1 MEIGETKIID
11 ERFVSG
17 SPAASWDEYLVLE
30 RLENGFKLDIR
41 VHECVGEIK
50 EYEEDED
57 GEEIYPEE
65 IEGKKVV
72 TVDDGFAYGGDLVQM
87 DPTDTPEIVFK
98 IPDQDILT
106 GWLKMIGWKNDDVF
120 KSLMKECGDN

>member
-1 MEIGETKIID
+1 MKTGEIKVIG

-41 VHECVGEIK
+41 VHEYIGEIK

-65 IEGKKVV
+65 IDGKKVV
-72 TVDDGFAYGGDLVQM
+72 TVDDGSAYGGDLVQM
-87 DPTDTPEIVFK
+87 DPTDTPKIVFK
-98 IPDQDILT
+98 TPGQDILA
-106 GWLKMIGWKNDDVF
+106 GWLKKIVWNNDDAL
-120 KSLMKECGDN
+120 KSLMKEFGDT